1 MERKLDKI
9 EKYLKKLMKDYG
21 GNSLEARFS
30 SYYSYGGRIIRVS
43 DHIGAN
49 SSGKLSIIIPKF
61 RNGQNKD
68 NYIINNHETGDIS
81 LLNYEETK
89 ELCRSFIYMAS
100 MFSAVKSPV
109 ETELEKRDKFNEA
122 DAVKQLKEE
131 IASLKKIANNKT
143 EWHEKYKELCIHL
156 KNMSAKQKERK
167 VKADTE
173 PGVPAPGNTLT
184 IDDINLKD
192 AILGVP
198 TDLFTPGQILC
209 ITSTCNSVLK
219 KHNMTQIKLNVTKQP

>member
-1 MERKLDKI
+1 MERKIDKI
-9 EKYLKKLMKDYG
+9 EKYLKKLMKDNG
-21 GNSLEARFS
+21 GSALEARLS

-109 ETELEKRDKFNEA
+109 EMELEKRDKFNEA
-122 DAVKQLKEE
+122 DAVKQLKGQ
-131 IASLKKIANNKT
+131 IAELKKIADSKT
-143 EWHEKYKELCIHL
+143 EWHEKYKELCVHL
-156 KNMSAKQKERK
+156 KNMSAKQKARK
-167 VKADTE
+167 DKAVSAD
-173 PGVPAPGNTLT
+173 ADPGNTLT

-219 KHNMTQIKLNVTKQP
+219 KHNMKQIQLNVSKK